1 MKKLLPLWTCRGREK
16 LKADADNEEAAYMQ
30 RTQEL
35 LAKIFPPG
43 LQATKHPF
51 VYTVTVGVANRFDRD
66 VFHARHYVLHARAV
80 LLFHIIQGGIKES
93 AEMQ

>member
-16 LKADADNEEAAYMQ
+16 LKAKADKEEAAYMQ

-66 VFHARHYVLHARAV
+66 VFHARAV
-80 LLFHIIQGGIKES
+80 LPFHIIQGGIKES